1 MNIADFKHLD
11 VGKFNTMSLS
21 ELQYYIE
28 EGNKLLAKMTAYDP
42 LVWEIMDA
50 LHAAVQAQRA

>member
-1 MNIADFKHLD
+1 MSISDFRQLD
-11 VGKFNTMSLS
+11 IGKFDTMSLS
-21 ELQYYIE
+21 ELQYYIA
-28 EGNKLLAKMTAYDP
+28 EGNKLLAKMTAYDL